1 MSFGDA
7 EEEEENELSS
17 SIHKKLHSKGTIGQK
32 KTIKKKKMN
41 VPSEEK
47 IEDNVKP
54 KSKKGAED
62 FQKAMLDKA
71 KQMQE
76 KFEEPSKS
84 EESKDESSSNISK
97 KKSNS
102 KREAILLLEQERM
115 KYKKKQSSKT
125 ERQKKVMSSLAAFN
139 STLRGQLQKEP
150 EKKVEEESKKELM
163 YDKDYDK
170 ESDVVGA
177 EWMATRL
184 KFTTPIK
191 VRRIEN
197 YFI

>member
-1 MSFGDA
+1 MGYYSRTKDYLLIHFRDLGLLSFGDA

-76 KFEEPSKS
+76 KFEYM
-84 EESKDESSSNISK
+84 
-97 KKSNS
+97 
-102 KREAILLLEQERM
+102 RW
-115 KYKKKQSSKT
+115 
-125 ERQKKVMSSLAAFN
+125 VF
-139 STLRGQLQKEP
+139 LR
-150 EKKVEEESKKELM
+150 
-163 YDKDYDK
+163 
-170 ESDVVGA
+170 
-177 EWMATRL
+177 
-184 KFTTPIK
+184 
-191 VRRIEN
+191 
-197 YFI
+197 